1 MIQEKKGV
9 PSDELKLKFADLLL
23 EDDHC
28 TLSDYNIQGGSTLI
42 YNYRT
47 GKLPSLFRYYYN
59 YPPSSYHTGES
70 ALKIGLV
77 IGKDPHQCFYV
88 YMHVCVYEVCIWRW
102 HYVLPL
108 VHDCLTDQ

>member
-9 PSDELKLKFADLLL
+9 PSDELKLKFVDLLL

-28 TLSDYNIQGGSTLI
+28 TLSDHNILDGSTLI
-42 YNYRT
+42 YNCRT
-47 GKLPSLFRYYYN
+47 GKLPWLFRYYY
-59 YPPSSYHTGES
+59 PPNSYHTGES

-77 IGKDPHQCFYV
+77 IGKDPHRCFMCICMYA
-88 YMHVCVYEVCIWRW
+88 CVYEVCIWRW